1 MSKIKVIPCSGIG
14 KVFGLL
20 ARESV
25 LMVTQEKCPNDTETL
40 CLAHIVTGDDEVVG
54 KIKGETCITMDGC
67 AKHCSKKS
75 VEEMGGIVV
84 ESHKVPDFMKAHRGE
99 EHGTATYLTEDGWKY
114 AEELA
119 GILVEDVKKI
129 KEEGE
134 LI

>member
-25 LMVTQEKCPNDTETL
+25 LMVTEEKYPNDTETL
-40 CLAHIVTGDDEVVG
+40 CLAHVVTGDDEVVA

-67 AKHCSKKS
+67 AKYCAKKS
-75 VEEMGGIVV
+75 VEETGGIVV
-84 ESHKVPDFMKAHRGE
+84 KSHKVPDFMKAHRGE
-99 EHGTATYLTEDGWKY
+99 EHGTGTALTDDGWKY

-119 GILVEDVKKI
+119 EIMGEDVKEI
-129 KEEGE
+129 KAGVN
-134 LI
+134 